1 MMCVRCFQVGKCLV
15 QVDALVVS
23 RTALIKSLK
32 WGTAARLARF
42 ATTTRAKIGA
52 TGFGPSN
59 SDLSLFFSV
68 RSGLSW
74 WGPQPQ
80 GNPNRLLTFFVPVF
94 VKQLS

>member
-59 SDLSLFFSV
+59 SDLSLFFPLDLV
-68 RSGLSW
+68 YRGGDRSPKEILIAY
-74 WGPQPQ
+74 
-80 GNPNRLLTFFVPVF
+80 
-94 VKQLS
+94 